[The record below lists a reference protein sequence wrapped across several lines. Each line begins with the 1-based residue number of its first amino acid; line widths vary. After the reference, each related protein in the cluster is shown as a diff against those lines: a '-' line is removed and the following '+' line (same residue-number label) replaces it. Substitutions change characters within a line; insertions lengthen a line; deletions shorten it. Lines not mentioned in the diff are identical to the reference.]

1 MSLGGFI
8 LSLGVLIDMGVVL
21 VENSHKYIEEGYD
34 KLSAIKKSAMPVFF
48 LSGEEGKLFR
58 PLPWTKTLSM
68 LISAILS
75 ITFVI
80 ILIYIFLPNE
90 PFKTESLA
98 IEIEKVLKSMK
109 ETKYVYAER
118 NSNSYYIYIIPNRI
132 KLAQYGISVYE
143 IMEIIN
149 FAIGGSPITYSIE
162 NRERYPIRMRILRDF
177 REIDF
182 LKNMPI
188 RTNSGFVL
196 LKEICDIEIRRGF
209 DMIRNENGFITSY
222 VYLDTYEDYL
232 RYIQKAKGLIDSF
245 VKFENGYFYEFS
257 GQYEDIKRF
266 QSSLTFII
274 PITILIIFF
283 LLYLNFNSILKSLFV
298 LSLLP
303 FPLFGSLLILK
314 ILNYNLSVA
323 VWVGIIALLGI
334 SVEIIVVKIKFLDL
348 GFEKFNDK
356 YNAIHWAVVRRIRP
370 IAITTLTAFFSLIPI
385 MFEFSLGADILK
397 RIVAPII
404 CFGEIK

>member
-1 MSLGGFI
+1 
-8 LSLGVLIDMGVVL
+8 
-21 VENSHKYIEEGYD
+21 
-34 KLSAIKKSAMPVFF
+34 
-48 LSGEEGKLFR
+48 
-58 PLPWTKTLSM
+58 
-68 LISAILS
+68 
-75 ITFVI
+75 
-80 ILIYIFLPNE
+80 
-90 PFKTESLA
+90 
-98 IEIEKVLKSMK
+98 
-109 ETKYVYAER
+109 
-118 NSNSYYIYIIPNRI
+118 
-132 KLAQYGISVYE
+132 
-143 IMEIIN
+143 
-149 FAIGGSPITYSIE
+149 
-162 NRERYPIRMRILRDF
+162 
-177 REIDF
+177 
-182 LKNMPI
+182 
-188 RTNSGFVL
+188 
-196 LKEICDIEIRRGF
+196 
-209 DMIRNENGFITSY
+209 MIRNENGFITSY